1 MKHLI
6 IITSIIL
13 TIACSS
19 SQQKTVTIEQ
29 INAEETAGDF
39 TKAKKSIDLYIA
51 QNDLSKQ
58 EVYDLNFRKDIM
70 DRISI
75 DFWRDKDYVVE
86 YIKKYY
92 PDVND
97 EMLAKWEEEKSLEAM
112 VIDGQKKYFGRSAP
126 NLFLI
131 NKEARAK
138 KEAAD
143 GPITERYDNA
153 LAVHVP
159 EVVATLKNSGKSQC
173 KPVAMKVRYSVILK
187 ENVVP
192 EGEVV
197 RCWLPYPR
205 EDNRRQT
212 NIKLLSANSDS
223 YIITPS
229 LSTYPHR
236 ALYMEKVTEKDK
248 PLVFSL
254 EFTYS
259 SAAEWFSLEKREIGV
274 YDVTSQQHEA
284 YTSEREPH
292 IVFTDKI
299 KELSKK
305 IVGDETDPYLKV
317 KKIFDWIT
325 ENYPWAGARE
335 YSTIPNIP
343 EYVMDNHHGDCG
355 QVTLLFITLARYN
368 GIPAKWQ
375 SGFMMHPNGVNLHDW
390 AEVYY
395 NDVGWVPVDQS
406 FGRKDYFKNDDEKYF
421 LSNGIDAYRWIVNDD
436 YSQPLYPAKIY
447 PRSETVDF
455 QRGELEWRGGN
466 IYFDQWKWNI
476 DVEYIQ

>member
-6 IITSIIL
+6 IITSIL
-13 TIACSS
+13 FTVACSS
-19 SQQKTVTIEQ
+19 GQQKAVTIEQ
-29 INAEETAGDF
+29 INTEEAAGDF

-51 QNDLSKQ
+51 QNDLSAQ
-58 EVYDLNFRKDIM
+58 DIYDLNFRKDVM
-70 DRISI
+70 DRIAI

-112 VIDGQKKYFGRSAP
+112 VINGQKKYFGRGAY
-126 NLFLI
+126 NFFLI

-138 KEAAD
+138 KEETD
-143 GPITERYDNA
+143 GPITERYDKT
-153 LAVHVP
+153 LVTHIP
-159 EVVATLKNSGKSQC
+159 EVLAELKKNGKTQA
-173 KPVAMKVRYSVILK
+173 KPVKMKVSYKAVLK
-187 ENVVP
+187 ENAVP
-192 EGEVV
+192 AGEVV

-212 NIKLLSANSDS
+212 NVKLLAVNSDN

-229 LSTYPHR
+229 TAAYPHR
-236 ALYMEKVTEKDK
+236 TLYMEKVTEKDK
-248 PLVFSL
+248 PLEFSL

-259 SAAEWFSLEKREIGV
+259 SAAEWFNLEGKEFKP
-274 YDVTSQQHEA
+274 YNKDSELYKT
-284 YTSEREPH
+284 YTAEREQH
-292 IVFTDKI
+292 VIFTDKI
-299 KELSKK
+299 KECSKQ
-305 IVGDETDPYLKV
+305 IVGDETNPYLIV

-325 ENYPWAGARE
+325 DNYPWAGARE
-335 YSTIPNIP
+335 YSTLANIP
-343 EYVMDNHHGDCG
+343 EYVIDNNHGDCG
-355 QVTLLFITLARYN
+355 QVSLLFITLARYN

-375 SGFMMHPNGVNLHDW
+375 SGFMMHPKGLNLHDW

-395 NDVGWVPVDQS
+395 EGIGWVPVDQS
-406 FGRKDYFKNDDEKYF
+406 FGRKDFFDNNDEKYL

-436 YSQPLYPAKIY
+436 YSRPLFPLKIY

-455 QRGELEWRGGN
+455 QRGELEWSGGN
-466 IYFDQWKWNI
+466 IYFDQWSWDI
-476 DVEYIQ
+476 DVEYLN